1 MGVISPGVVSLGVI
15 STDYVAAP
23 QFFLSAKDHRIGDCP
38 FGVIVIVA

>member
-1 MGVISPGVVSLGVI
+1 MGVISPFVVPLGFI
-15 STDYVAAP
+15 SPDFVAAS